1 MNPRRKNKEFGFA
14 YIFLGLVLGFFIGS
28 GIVYWYTSR
37 DEGANLFANAWNY
50 LGSLF
55 EPSATVDQESADME
69 TAMEESAGQN
79 GRRPQHPD
87 TGTPILSTNELQ
99 PDTTLLIQEE
109 LPPDTLLITDP
120 ASLQNIEATYTGA
133 GENIRDRG
141 QMRVA
146 QERLIHIK
154 AFSKDPGTYSPVQS
168 NAIRM
173 LDSLLGGTVRPRLPE
188 NAIIVEFWI
197 SPLNARGYILEQN
210 KLIVFG
216 LSEIN
221 NFGLET
227 DGSRLY
233 VRYEDTY
240 YAITTRNDFTPFV
253 PSNPAETVVLQ
264 QRWP

>member
-55 EPSATVDQESADME
+55 EPSTTMDQESAEKE
-69 TAMEESAGQN
+69 TTLEESAGQN
-79 GRRPQHPD
+79 GRRKRQPG
-87 TGTPILSTNELQ
+87 TGTPLESTNDLQPDTTQLVQGELQ
-99 PDTTLLIQEE
+99 PDTLLMA
-109 LPPDTLLITDP
+109 DP
-120 ASLQNIEATYTGA
+120 ASLQHIEATNLGT
-133 GENIRDRG
+133 GENARDRG

-146 QERLIHIK
+146 QERLIHIR
-154 AFSKDPGTYSPVQS
+154 AFSKDPGNYSPVQS

-173 LDSLLGGTVRPRLPE
+173 LDSLLGGAVQSRLPE
-188 NAIIVEFWI
+188 NVLIVEFWI

-216 LSEIN
+216 LTEIN

-233 VRYEDTY
+233 VRYQDAY
-240 YAITTRNDFTPFV
+240 YAITSKNDFTPFV
-253 PSNPAETVVLQ
+253 PSNPAETVALQ